1 MSDIK
6 TSVLTVDTGGAK
18 NNIKEFKQYIESLKG
33 ALLGLEKGTDEYKKV
48 ATELQASQNKL
59 NEVMDV
65 AKGRGEAVKGS
76 YDNLVATMRELKK
89 EWRATGDEIER
100 KKLGEQILDIN
111 NQLKELDASTGN
123 FQRNVGDYANA
134 FEKAF
139 DKVLGGLQNNDT
151 FIGKLA
157 GNIKNLIPVIKA
169 ANTTATKGLSGVKKA
184 IASTGIGLLVVAVG
198 TLAANWDKVSEA
210 LAKVIPWQKKSREE
224 TEKTVKANNDLLK
237 VNSGITQQMDYQARI
252 MEAQGKSTIQIIN
265 YKKQETEALLANTEA
280 QIAETNAKIASLKA
294 HSAFGR
300 WIRGERK
307 ELKELEESLKS
318 LTAEQET
325 LTNSIKK
332 FSEDLVVETIK
343 AGKKLADNRIELSD
357 VIFSSKNGDYEKIRS
372 DIDSFLT
379 NIAAK
384 YKSTS
389 LEAVKSVI
397 DATYD
402 LNKQKLIDA
411 ENDEINQVKKT
422 GNKRLDE
429 LKKYLKEGKI
439 TEAEYKSE
447 VDKVRQQMADEG
459 IKIHKKYTKT
469 RKDLDE
475 KYLKETQE
483 AEIENTKKTIAREI
497 ELLKTSTQNNA
508 TKIKLDFDL
517 DKVLSAGDNINLF
530 STKDIEDSFIKL
542 KEYNDAIFANT
553 KAGLEEQ
560 IALQQQL
567 LNTDGLTEDERLS
580 AEQSI
585 SEARIQMQNLET
597 ENKIANLELENEKE
611 EEIEARRKQRL
622 QVVQQGLNAVGSLLE
637 NVIKIQQQQIEDEV
651 SNGKISEQQAKKKFE
666 TVKKM
671 QVASTII
678 NTASAAMGA
687 YNSLSSIPYVG
698 PVLGA
703 IAAAAA
709 VAAGAV
715 EIATIQK
722 TQFGSSSSAPTAPT
736 TPDVNSITNDFTP
749 QYTQNVTAE
758 SEISELANAVNNK
771 PIYVSVTD
779 IEDTENTVAVRE
791 EETTY

>member
-6 TSVLTVDTGGAK
+6 TSVLTVDTGGAIT
-18 NNIKEFKQYIESLKG
+18 NLKEYKQYIEDLKG
-33 ALLGLEKGTDEYKKV
+33 TLLGLEKGTEDYKKV
-48 ATELQASQNKL
+48 ATELRASQEKL

-65 AKGRGEAVKGS
+65 AKGRGESVKGS

-89 EWRATGDEIER
+89 EWRATGDEMER
-100 KKLGEQILDIN
+100 KKLGEQILNIN

-123 FQRNVGDYANA
+123 FQRNVGDYTNA

-151 FIGKLA
+151 ELGKLA
-157 GNIKNLIPVIKA
+157 GTIKNLIPVIKSV
-169 ANTTATKGLSGVKKA
+169 NTTATTGLSGIKKA
-184 IASTGIGLLVVAVG
+184 IASTGIGLLIVAVG

-210 LAKVIPWQKKSREE
+210 LSKVIPWQKKSREE
-224 TEKTVKANNDLLK
+224 TESQVKANNDLLK

-252 MEAQGKSTIQIIN
+252 MEAQGKSTIEIIN
-265 YKKQETEALLANTEA
+265 YKKKETEALLANTEA
-280 QIAETNAKIASLKA
+280 QIAETNAKITSLKA

-332 FSEDLVVETIK
+332 FSEDIVVETIK
-343 AGKKLADNRIELSD
+343 AGKKIKENTSGITE
-357 VIFSSKNGDYEKIRS
+357 VIFTPKNKDYDKIKNELTT
-372 DIDSFLT
+372 FFT

-389 LEAVKSVI
+389 LEAVKTVI
-397 DATYD
+397 DAQYK
-402 LNKQKLIDA
+402 LNKEKLTNA
-411 ENDEINQVKKT
+411 EKDEIEQ
-422 GNKRLDE
+422 
-429 LKKYLKEGKI
+429 LKKSGKFTI
-439 TEAEYKSE
+439 EEQT
-447 VDKVRQQMADEG
+447 
-459 IKIHKKYTKT
+459 KIQEKYIEI
-469 RKDLDE
+469 RKQLDE
-475 KYLKETQE
+475 KYRVENQE
-483 AEIENTKKTIAREI
+483 AENENTKKTIQKEI
-497 ELLKTSTQNNA
+497 ELLKTATANNA

-517 DKVLSAGDNINLF
+517 DKLLTAGDNINLF

-560 IALQQQL
+560 IALQQKL
-567 LNTDGLTEDERLS
+567 LNTDGLTEEERLS

-597 ENKIANLELENEKE
+597 ENKIANLELENSKE
-611 EEIEARRKQRL
+611 EELESRRKQRL
-622 QVVQQGLNAVGSLLE
+622 SIYQQGLQGVVSILNTLISY
-637 NVIKIQQQQIEDEV
+637 QTQQIEDEV
-651 SNGKISEQQAKKKFE
+651 ANGKISEREAKKKFE
-666 TVKKM
+666 SVKKM
-671 QVASTII
+671 QVASAII
-678 NTASAAMGA
+678 NTAAGVMSAIAGAMQLGFPAGPIVAAIESAAV
-687 YNSLSSIPYVG
+687 I
-698 PVLGA
+698 
-703 IAAAAA
+703 
-709 VAAGAV
+709 AAGALQV
-715 EIATIQK
+715 AQIKK
-722 TQFGSSSSAPTAPT
+722 TQFGSSNAASTAPS

-771 PIYVSVTD
+771 PLYVSVTD
-779 IEDTENTVAVRE
+779 IEDTQNTVKVRE
-791 EETTY
+791 EETSY